1 MKTVAKVLAV
11 AAFGAVAAGSAQA
24 QTATTTFQ
32 VLANVQ
38 SACTVAATNLDFGN
52 YNVAAAATTTS
63 TINVTCTNGETYGI
77 DLGGSETARTMS
89 GPLGSTLN
97 YGMFT
102 DNTYT
107 TGFSYPATAFTGN
120 GASQA
125 YIVYG
130 RIPAS
135 QFAARSGAHSA
146 TVTVT
151 VTY

>member
-1 MKTVAKVLAV
+1 MKKLVRALAV
-11 AAFGAVAAGSAQA
+11 IAFGMLAAGSAQA

-38 SACTVAATNLDFGN
+38 SACAVAATNLDFGS

-63 TINVTCTNGETYGI
+63 TITVTCTNGENYGI
-77 DLGGSETARTMS
+77 DLGGSETTRTMT
-89 GPLGSTLN
+89 GPLGSTLT

-102 DNTYT
+102 DNTYG
-107 TGFSYPATAFTGN
+107 TGFSYGATAFTGN
-120 GASQA
+120 GAGQT
-125 YIVYG
+125 YTVYG
-130 RIPAS
+130 RIPAN
-135 QFAARSGAHSA
+135 QFAARAGAHTA